1 LQLLKPTKDKADS
14 NQSNQMTTKNYNGWT
29 NYETW
34 AVNLWIDNDEGA
46 QSYWRDEAIAALAEA
61 SRTESETLTAKEEAA
76 QTLADRIKE
85 QHEEAQPEVTG
96 VFVDLLNAA
105 LSEVNWHEIAE
116 KLIEDAAEE
125 AEGER

>member
-1 LQLLKPTKDKADS
+1 
-14 NQSNQMTTKNYNGWT
+14 MTTKNYNGWT

-34 AVNLWIDNDEGA
+34 VVSLWMDNDEGA
-46 QSYWRDEAIAALAEA
+46 QSYWRDEAISALAEA

-85 QHEEAQPEVTG
+85 QHEEAKPEVSG
-96 VFVDLLNAA
+96 VFADLINAA
-105 LSEVNWHEIAE
+105 LSEVNWREIAE
-116 KLIEDAAEE
+116 KLVDDAADE